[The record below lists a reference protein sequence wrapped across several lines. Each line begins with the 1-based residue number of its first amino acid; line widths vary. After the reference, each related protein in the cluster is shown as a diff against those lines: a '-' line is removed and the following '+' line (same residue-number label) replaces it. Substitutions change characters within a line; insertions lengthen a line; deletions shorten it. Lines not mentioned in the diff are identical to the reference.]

1 MRVRFSDAAQRD
13 LENILYAMGAIDP
26 ERAKLTSRALRTL
39 TRSIRL
45 APMLGSPVG
54 PTSAIRKRR
63 MPPYRLL
70 YLVRSNEVLI
80 LRIVHERS
88 DWMAL
93 V

>member
-1 MRVRFSDAAQRD
+1 MRLRFGDAAHRD
-13 LENILYAMGAIDP
+13 LEDILYTAAATDP
-26 ERAKLTSRALRTL
+26 VRAKLVSRALRTL

-54 PTSAIRKRR
+54 PSTTIRKRR
-63 MPPYRLL
+63 MPPYNLL
-70 YLVRSNEVLI
+70 YLVRADEVVI
-80 LRIVHERS
+80 LRIVHEPS